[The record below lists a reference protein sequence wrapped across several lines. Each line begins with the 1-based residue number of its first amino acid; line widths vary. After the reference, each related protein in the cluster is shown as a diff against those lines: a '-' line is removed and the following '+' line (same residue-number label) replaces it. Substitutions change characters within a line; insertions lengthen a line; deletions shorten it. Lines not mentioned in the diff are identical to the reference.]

1 MPDVSSG
8 GICLAIEG
16 LTKRFGGFYAL
27 NELDME
33 VAQGHIHALI
43 GPNGAGKTTFFNLLT
58 GVLSADAG
66 KIMFDGQPV
75 DDSRPSRRTLKG
87 IARTFQ
93 NIRLFPHLTVL
104 ETVMIGEHCRAY
116 PVGVGG
122 VRRGRAAASVRRM
135 PARSAQMRSNA
146 IELLEIPR
154 PRRSGAMPRRPIC
167 PTATSASLEMARAL
181 ATQPRLLLLDEP
193 AAGMNPR
200 ETVELDDVITRIR
213 DRGIT
218 IILVEHDMR
227 LVMGISDSVTV
238 LNFGTKIAE
247 GPPKKIQDDPA
258 VIEAYLGEDVQL

>member
-1 MPDVSSG
+1 MREPGEV
-8 GICLAIEG
+8 CLTITG

-27 NELDME
+27 NGLTMD
-33 VAQGHIHALI
+33 VRQGDIHALI

-58 GVLSADAG
+58 GVLPAD
-66 KIMFDGQPV
+66 DGQIVFNGQTV
-75 DDSRPSRRTLKG
+75 DDARPSRRTLKG

-116 PVGVGG
+116 PSVWRALGDALL
-122 VRRGRAAASVRRM
+122 RRPFHEPNAESAMRA
-135 PARSAQMRSNA
+135 NA
-146 IELLEIPR
+146 IELLEFL
-154 PRRSGAMPRRPIC
+154 GLADKQHNK
-167 PTATSASLEMARAL
+167 ASDLPYGDQRKLELARAL
-181 ATQPRLLLLDEP
+181 ATKPHLLLLDEP

-200 ETVELDDVITRIR
+200 ETVDLDRVITRIR
-213 DRGIT
+213 DRGVT

-227 LVMGISDSVTV
+227 LVMGISDHVTV

-247 GPPKKIQDDPA
+247 GTPKTVQSDPV